1 MFVGK
6 WIRSK
11 STNDDDGTCPLVKK
25 IYLYRKLKSVYDFK
39 YLIDIVCNQN
49 ETIKLL
55 KLPGSKD
62 ILASNVK
69 AFGFK
74 ILEDQCDLINVL
86 ALAIVKLVNENQDE
100 LLIKHFESKEMSKES
115 NVESVKEIL
124 KRVSPSANMHALV
137 DFIST
142 GLIFFLIFHCF
153 FFHTET

>member
-1 MFVGK
+1 M
-6 WIRSK
+6 
-11 STNDDDGTCPLVKK
+11 
-25 IYLYRKLKSVYDFK
+25 
-39 YLIDIVCNQN
+39 
-49 ETIKLL
+49 
-55 KLPGSKD
+55 
-62 ILASNVK
+62 
-69 AFGFK
+69 
-74 ILEDQCDLINVL
+74 L